1 MILHIVQILSV
12 VIFLKCNHLS
22 IRDCFTKRKT
32 YFKSVVVSL
41 VIGIIL
47 MLIGG
52 MVDGLI
58 PINNIENEVSENSMV
73 YMIFVCIFAGIIAP
87 VFEEIEFRALLF
99 QNLHASSSFIFSI
112 SCSSLM
118 FCVIHTGGI
127 NSGTFF
133 MGIVSCLVLTWTG
146 NLIYSILI
154 HFGGNLSI
162 VLLLLGSLFCGE
174 SDTNVTEE
182 AEVLV
187 QATEATSSGIYQ
199 TIMEFGFVF
208 FVVFMLT
215 GILVYCL
222 RIIYKQHKITNNNV
236 KLDNIYTNSIIV

>member
-1 MILHIVQILSV
+1 MSNKVETNLLKKVLKLMCLFSVLAFLADISYKFLASSISEYIFMILHIVQILSV

-112 SCSSLM
+112 LCSSLM

-133 MGIVSCLVLTWTG
+133 MGIVSCLVLT
-146 NLIYSILI
+146 
-154 HFGGNLSI
+154 
-162 VLLLLGSLFCGE
+162 
-174 SDTNVTEE
+174 
-182 AEVLV
+182 
-187 QATEATSSGIYQ
+187 
-199 TIMEFGFVF
+199 
-208 FVVFMLT
+208 
-215 GILVYCL
+215 
-222 RIIYKQHKITNNNV
+222 
-236 KLDNIYTNSIIV
+236 